1 MYNPEQFKECDK
13 DKVIELI
20 HNNPL
25 GLFVTCINNQ
35 PVMNHYPFIYEAKN
49 GLNGTLIGHMAKAN
63 DQWKI
68 LSFLE
73 NVTVIFNGP
82 QGYVSPS
89 WYASAGV
96 PTWNYATV
104 QLQGKPRLIETF
116 EGLDQLLQKMTETFE
131 SKSLNP
137 WEYKLTTAK
146 KQHLLQMIVG
156 FEIEITQIDAKFKL
170 SQNRPLEDQVNVIK
184 QLSNSDDYQALDL
197 SKFMR
202 RFYE

>member
-104 QLQGKPRLIETF
+104 QLQG
-116 EGLDQLLQKMTETFE
+116 E